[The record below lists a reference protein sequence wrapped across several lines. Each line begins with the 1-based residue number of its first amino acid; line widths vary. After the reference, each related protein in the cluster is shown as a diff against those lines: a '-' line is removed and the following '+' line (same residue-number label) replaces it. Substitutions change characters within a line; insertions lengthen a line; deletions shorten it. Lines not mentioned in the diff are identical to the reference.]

1 MTSEILVELVP
12 SVEPYE
18 KHTAIM
24 IWVVKIGGLLSI
36 IATSFTMRDILTRFL
51 HGETV
56 RLTSK
61 LIFEWAL
68 ACMGASFWSAFMSTW
83 MVPEDSGVYMASGN
97 LTTCTFQG
105 FLDSFLYG
113 ITVLTYT
120 VLAIVYC
127 FLVKF
132 KRKDELSMSR
142 NLILILGISPT
153 ICFILAAAPL
163 FNDAYNYTELH
174 TCGLAEY
181 PLGCLSHLT
190 PDCERGENARKFWVT
205 RFFIVCWANFFIIVA
220 VVVLIRSIFAR
231 ESRMTR
237 HEGTIGRSSINDDT
251 SRSKRAMWQGIWYIL
266 AFEVSWG
273 AWYAFQFIRI
283 SADKDMNS
291 RSFYDL
297 DVSAILYIASVT
309 YPTQGVWIS
318 MVYFRPKYLKFRQRI
333 PEDLRVAS
341 VLRVLNLSV
350 PRCLTAE
357 WWDRRNDKSKK
368 NASTNESKEPSSGEQ
383 NNHEGGQDNNI
394 NNFVSKTD
402 DTQC

>member
-1 MTSEILVELVP
+1 MTSETLVELIPTVD
-12 SVEPYE
+12 PYE

-24 IWVVKIGGLLSI
+24 IWVVKVGGILSI

-51 HGETV
+51 QGETI

-68 ACMGASFWSAFMSTW
+68 ACMGGSFWSAFMSTW
-83 MVPEDSGVYMASGN
+83 MVPEESGIYMASGN
-97 LTTCTFQG
+97 QSTCTLQG
-105 FLDSFLYG
+105 FLDSFFYG

-120 VLAIVYC
+120 VLAITYC
-127 FLVKF
+127 LLVKF

-153 ICFILAAAPL
+153 ICFLLATAPL
-163 FNDAYNYTELH
+163 FNNAYNYTELH

-181 PLGCLSHLT
+181 PLGCLSHFT
-190 PDCERGENARKFWVT
+190 PDCERGENARKFWIT

-220 VVVLIRSIFAR
+220 VVVLIRSILAR
-231 ESRMTR
+231 ESRMNQ
-237 HEGTIGRSSINDDT
+237 HERTNE
-251 SRSKRAMWQGIWYIL
+251 SRSKKVMWQGIWYIL

-283 SADKDMNS
+283 SADIDMNS
-291 RSFYDL
+291 RSFYEL

-333 PEDLRVAS
+333 PDDFMIAS

-350 PRCLTAE
+350 PRYLTTE
-357 WWDRRNDKSKK
+357 WWDDWKNDRPKK
-368 NASTNESKEPSSGEQ
+368 NVSANESQVPGSGEQ
-383 NNHEGGQDNNI
+383 NDECELGNNVSS
-394 NNFVSKTD
+394 FVSKATD
-402 DTQC
+402 GTRC